1 MISNNPPQTNKNLK
15 TQQKHMETPF
25 AQIGIILILAGI
37 IFLVI
42 SAISGTDIKSGGG
55 AVIFIGPI
63 PIALGTDKKWA
74 LTALII
80 GIIIYILF
88 IIYRNKIY

>member
-1 MISNNPPQTNKNLK
+1 
-15 TQQKHMETPF
+15 METPF
-25 AQIGIILILAGI
+25 VTIGILLIFAGAIILL
-37 IFLVI
+37 I
-42 SAISGTDIKSGGG
+42 SAIQGTDIKSGGG

-74 LTALII
+74 LTALIT
-80 GIIIYILF
+80 GIIIYLLF

>member
-1 MISNNPPQTNKNLK
+1 
-15 TQQKHMETPF
+15 METPF
-25 AQIGIILILAGI
+25 VTIGILLIFAGVIILL
-37 IFLVI
+37 I
-42 SAISGTDIKSGGG
+42 SAIQGTDIKSGGG

-74 LTALII
+74 LTALIT
-80 GIIIYILF
+80 GIIIYLLF

>member
-1 MISNNPPQTNKNLK
+1 
-15 TQQKHMETPF
+15 METPP
-25 AQIGIILILAGI
+25 ATIGILLIFAGI
-37 IFLVI
+37 IFLI
-42 SAISGTDIKSGGG
+42 IRATQSADTKTGAA

-74 LTALII
+74 LTALIA
-80 GIIIYILF
+80 GIIIYFLF

>member
-1 MISNNPPQTNKNLK
+1 
-15 TQQKHMETPF
+15 METPL
-25 AQIGIILILAGI
+25 ATIGILLIFAGI
-37 IFLVI
+37 IFIII
-42 SAISGTDIKSGGG
+42 SATQSTDVKSGGG

-74 LTALII
+74 LTALIT
-80 GIIIYILF
+80 GIIIYLLF